1 MSVKLTPIGE
11 IPGLTCCSLLAYF
24 IFERAI
30 PLSIANGGGLYQL
43 KGELMNPARPRTKP
57 KKIDQEA
64 HLFKTYYKSPIGAI
78 EILGTKEGIVSVNFV
93 EGRVRSDAKI
103 PRIIT
108 ACRKQIDEYFRG
120 KRKKFS
126 LNLLLY
132 GTDFQK
138 SVWQQLLKV
147 PHGKTASYGAIAKSI
162 RSPNAFRA
170 VGNANNKNP
179 LAIVVPCHRI
189 IGSNGNLIGYG
200 GGLWRKLWLLEH
212 EGILVNGNK
221 VISKH

>member
-1 MSVKLTPIGE
+1 MD
-11 IPGLTCCSLLAYF
+11 
-24 IFERAI
+24 
-30 PLSIANGGGLYQL
+30 Q
-43 KGELMNPARPRTKP
+43 ARQRTKP
-57 KKIDQEA
+57 KKTDQEA
-64 HLFKTYYKSPIGAI
+64 RVFKTYYKSPLGAI

-103 PRIIT
+103 PRVIT
-108 ACRKQIDEYFRG
+108 ACRKQIDEYFKGR
-120 KRKKFS
+120 RKNFS
-126 LNLLLY
+126 LSLLLH

-147 PHGKTASYGAIAKSI
+147 PHGMTASYGAIAKSI

-179 LAIVVPCHRI
+179 IAIVVPCHRI
-189 IGSNGNLIGYG
+189 VGSNGNLIGYG

-212 EGILVNGNK
+212 EGILVNGHK

>member
-1 MSVKLTPIGE
+1 
-11 IPGLTCCSLLAYF
+11 
-24 IFERAI
+24 
-30 PLSIANGGGLYQL
+30 
-43 KGELMNPARPRTKP
+43 MNPSRPRTKP
-57 KKIDQEA
+57 KKSDPEA
-64 HLFKTYYKSPIGAI
+64 RLFKTYYKSPIGAI

-103 PRIIT
+103 PRVIT

-126 LNLLLY
+126 LNLLLH

-138 SVWQQLLKV
+138 SVWQRLLKV
-147 PHGKTASYGAIAKSI
+147 PHGKTASYGAIAKFI

-179 LAIVVPCHRI
+179 IAIVVPCHRI
-189 IGSNGNLIGYG
+189 VGSNGNLVGYG

-212 EGILVNGNK
+212 EGVPVNGNK
-221 VISKH
+221 VISKR

>member
-1 MSVKLTPIGE
+1 MK
-11 IPGLTCCSLLAYF
+11 
-24 IFERAI
+24 
-30 PLSIANGGGLYQL
+30 GG
-43 KGELMNPARPRTKP
+43 LMNPARQRTK
-57 KKIDQEA
+57 IQNLDQEA
-64 HLFKTYYKSPIGAI
+64 RLFKTYYKSPIGAI
-78 EILGTKEGIVSVNFV
+78 EILGTKEGVVSVNFV

-103 PRIIT
+103 PRVIT

-120 KRKKFS
+120 KRKNFS
-126 LNLLLY
+126 LSLLSH

-138 SVWQQLLKV
+138 SVWDQLMKV
-147 PHGKTASYGAIAKSI
+147 PYGKTASYGAIAKSI

-200 GGLWRKLWLLEH
+200 GGLWRKIWLLEH
-212 EGILVNGNK
+212 EGIPVNGNK
-221 VISKH
+221 VISKR

>member
-1 MSVKLTPIGE
+1 
-11 IPGLTCCSLLAYF
+11 
-24 IFERAI
+24 
-30 PLSIANGGGLYQL
+30 
-43 KGELMNPARPRTKP
+43 MNPARQRTKP

-78 EILGTKEGIVSVNFV
+78 EISGTKEGIVSVNFV
-93 EGRVRSDAKI
+93 EGRVRSDATI
-103 PRIIT
+103 PRVIT

-212 EGILVNGNK
+212 EGLLVNGNK
-221 VISKH
+221 VISKHSPPGRKEFFTGFRLVRQVDGG